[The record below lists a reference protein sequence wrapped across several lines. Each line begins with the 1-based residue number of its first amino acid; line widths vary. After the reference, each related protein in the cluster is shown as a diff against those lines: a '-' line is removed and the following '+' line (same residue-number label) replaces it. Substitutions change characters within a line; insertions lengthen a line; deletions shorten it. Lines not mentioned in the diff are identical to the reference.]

1 MKTVLYFA
9 YGSNLDEVQM
19 KERCPG
25 ARPAGIATL
34 PNHALTFGGFS
45 HRWSGA
51 VASVRRAVGAHVDGL
66 LYRVP
71 VAELATLDHAE
82 GHPFSYVR
90 TTRMVRAKAGRK
102 RAVIYLQPEDT
113 FEAWPPPREYLLVLA
128 REYARRG
135 FALEHL
141 VAAVGGPS

>member
-9 YGSNLDEVQM
+9 YGSNLDEEQM

-34 PNHALTFGGFS
+34 PNHALAFGGFS

-51 VASVRRAVGAHVDGL
+51 VASVRRASGERVEGL

-71 VAELATLDHAE
+71 VAELATLDRAE
-82 GHPFSYVR
+82 GHPFSYLR
-90 TTRMVRAKAGRK
+90 TTRMVRTKAGRR
-102 RAVIYLQPEDT
+102 RAVIYLQPEES
-113 FEAWPPPREYLLVLA
+113 FEAWSPQPEYFAVLY

-141 VAAVGGPS
+141 VVAAGGLS